1 MERLREMSE
10 HNLKAG
16 EGPVIAAGIA
26 KYDPSNDSKFE
37 EVFERADRL
46 MYKDK
51 RNLKGKAG

>member
-1 MERLREMSE
+1 MSE
-10 HNLKAG
+10 HNHKAG

-46 MYKDK
+46 MYEDK